1 MFLLAGGIKPI
12 VGIIMVILS
21 ACLPLPCF
29 IPLLRNIIKGFI
41 ETMVE
46 RKTASDLLLIKGYQQ
61 VMTHDD
67 L

>member
-21 ACLPLPCF
+21 ACLLLPCF